1 MILDTRG
8 DRRAHRRAASVS
20 TPHVLKAAD
29 EGRSEGTGTG
39 LSRIVTRV
47 RRSFSHSYK
56 RRRTDGNEQEWGTSS
71 HATPADRLPHAQVTP
86 RPTAAIALHP
96 SFSSRPTIEQIA
108 MGLHVSRTPHLRGGT
123 PRGPPTAASPSPQRR
138 ASPMPPP
145 SRSALKQ
152 ATPRP
157 PSSAGTTITP
167 GMSASG
173 STADTS
179 TLETPT
185 SVAQPAAKPGKARGA
200 GFRRMSAFLT
210 HSRAPPASPPAH
222 KTSPRASIDS
232 PRRRVVRFEGTDDPD
247 A

>member
-1 MILDTRG
+1 MIMDTRKG
-8 DRRAHRRAASVS
+8 RHAHRRAASVS

-29 EGRSEGTGTG
+29 GGKGEAAGSG

-47 RRSFSHSYK
+47 RRSLSHSYK
-56 RRRTDGNEQEWGTSS
+56 RRRTDDSDEEWGTTTQ
-71 HATPADRLPHAQVTP
+71 AGPADRMP
-86 RPTAAIALHP
+86 RTQISRRPSTALALQAS

-123 PRGPPTAASPSPQRR
+123 SLGPPTAASPSPQRR
-138 ASPMPPP
+138 APLPPP
-145 SRSALKQ
+145 ARSALKQ
-152 ATPRP
+152 ADPRP
-157 PSSAGTTITP
+157 PSSAGTTVTP

-185 SVAQPAAKPGKARGA
+185 SVLQPAAKPGKARGA
-200 GFRRMSAFLT
+200 GGLPFRRMSAFLT
-210 HSRAPPASPPAH
+210 HTRAPPASPPAH
-222 KTSPRASIDS
+222 KTTPRASTES
-232 PRRRVVRFEGTDDPD
+232 PKRRVVRFEGAD